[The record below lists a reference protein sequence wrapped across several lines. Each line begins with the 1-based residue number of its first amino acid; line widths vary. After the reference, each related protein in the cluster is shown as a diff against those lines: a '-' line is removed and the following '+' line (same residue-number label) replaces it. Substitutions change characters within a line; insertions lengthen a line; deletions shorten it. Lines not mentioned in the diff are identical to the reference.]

1 MQNLLPLALR
11 PLRLVLPPEQL
22 RSARIVLLKATHWPF
37 VLLILAYERG
47 RLWLADRRRTG
58 SSSVSNRLSHNSAA
72 SLRRPLTRR
81 TLSGVA
87 PLLDDQPRSG
97 RSSAEVP
104 ATAPTAAPETI
115 EGLGAAVANLR
126 TQVEVLTDLLSQHK
140 AAQDVA

>member
-47 RLWLADRRRTG
+47 RLWLADRRRAG